1 MQNLL
6 ERSTGTK
13 MNDYYFFFCF
23 IRGRKVDIWKWLT
36 LAGDCLW
43 YFLRTYIIP
52 FSLLNLSSFFG
63 TLSFF
68 CVFQIIIEDLRENF
82 IDDYVWPSI
91 RGGLIYEDRYLLGTS
106 LARPCIASGLVR
118 AAIRENANF
127 ISHGATGKGNDQ
139 VRFELACYS
148 LHPTVQ
154 ALQLSLFFLPFPMS
168 SCSHDQLTFLIWKN
182 DNGIYYL
189 TIHGLFRLS
198 HLGASPNF
206 SHDLPAGRLF
216 LNLLLPTISHYQLL
230 RKIHGA
236 VMQT

>member
-1 MQNLL
+1 MIVIVPTSWRLPL
-6 ERSTGTK
+6 
-13 MNDYYFFFCF
+13 
-23 IRGRKVDIWKWLT
+23 
-36 LAGDCLW
+36 
-43 YFLRTYIIP
+43 IP
-52 FSLLNLSSFFG
+52 FAHIHDTFFVAELVLVFWHTLFLSR
-63 TLSFF
+63 
-68 CVFQIIIEDLRENF
+68 FQIIIEDLRENF

-216 LNLLLPTISHYQLL
+216 LNLLLPTIFHYQLL

>member
-1 MQNLL
+1 MIVIVPTSWRLPL
-6 ERSTGTK
+6 
-13 MNDYYFFFCF
+13 
-23 IRGRKVDIWKWLT
+23 
-36 LAGDCLW
+36 
-43 YFLRTYIIP
+43 IP
-52 FSLLNLSSFFG
+52 FAHIHDTFFVAELVLVFWHTLFLSR
-63 TLSFF
+63 
-68 CVFQIIIEDLRENF
+68 FQIIIEDLRENF

-168 SCSHDQLTFLIWKN
+168 SCSHDQLTFLI
-182 DNGIYYL
+182 
-189 TIHGLFRLS
+189 
-198 HLGASPNF
+198 
-206 SHDLPAGRLF
+206 
-216 LNLLLPTISHYQLL
+216 
-230 RKIHGA
+230 
-236 VMQT
+236 